1 MATIRKTSA
10 NSDKYYIIE
19 NGKKVLGGKAFFKES
34 AQRIADARTR
44 LARKKMAKKKTTAK
58 KSTGGIA
65 SYVRK
70 VQNSPGVK
78 SADKKVKELERK
90 LTAAKKVKAAKVKEA
105 RKKLKK

>member
-1 MATIRKTSA
+1 MASIRKTSA
-10 NSDKYYIIE
+10 NSDKYYVIE

-34 AQRIADARTR
+34 AQRIAEARTR
-44 LARKKMAKKKTTAK
+44 LAKKKMVKK
-58 KSTGGIA
+58 KSTTKKSSGGIA

-78 SADKKVKELERK
+78 SADKKVKDLVKK
-90 LTAAKKVKAAKVKEA
+90 LAAAKKIKAAKVKEA